1 MQPGPGQGVAAG
13 GIEIPLHLGQADL
26 QFSPAECSCIQG
38 RQRRQ
43 RQLGQIALTGWDHRQ
58 TQGVV
63 MLAQCGQPA
72 MQGGIAHPGW
82 QAQYY
87 PLVPVTRLGEALLEE
102 PVLDGMERELPCQI
116 ALFGL
121 VTDCL
126 LLAELA
132 AEAAHRLGLEH
143 VLDAAMQPRIPQPG
157 AELDAEDGVA
167 AQAEEVILHP
177 ERLLEHP
184 LPDGEH
190 RLLQLAL
197 WLALA
202 LLPLEGG
209 QAAQV
214 QLAVGGERHLGQ
226 PAESH
231 RHHVFRQ
238 QFTGPLQQRLAVR
251 LARPGLQ
258 AGLV

>member
-1 MQPGPGQGVAAG
+1 MVQQQCLQPVTEAPIRQ
-13 GIEIPLHLGQADL
+13 PLGQA
-26 QFSPAECSCIQG
+26 QY
-38 RQRRQ
+38 
-43 RQLGQIALTGWDHRQ
+43 
-58 TQGVV
+58 
-63 MLAQCGQPA
+63 
-72 MQGGIAHPGW
+72 HP
-82 QAQYY
+82 
-87 PLVPVTRLGEALLEE
+87 LIPVAGLGEALLEE
-102 PVLDGMERELPCQI
+102 PVLDGVQREFPLEQPR
-116 ALFGL
+116 LRL
-121 VTDCL
+121 VTCGL

-209 QAAQV
+209 QAAQI

-226 PAESH
+226 PAQSH
-231 RHHVFRQ
+231 RHHIFRQ
-238 QFTGPLQQRLAVR
+238 QFTGPL
-251 LARPGLQ
+251 
-258 AGLV
+258 